1 MIKIA
6 TYNIWE
12 SPAGMPP
19 RFVQIVNEIVN
30 QNADIICL
38 QEVADTKTQD
48 ELALQCQYPYFCFYP
63 QTGLLILSRLPIEAY
78 NKGDHMEGN
87 RKGAG
92 K

>member
-12 SPAGMPP
+12 SPAGMPL

-38 QEVADTKTQD
+38 QD

-78 NKGDHMEGN
+78 NKGDRMEGN